1 MPRLND
7 SRTLLLLNDVPA
19 NFFRLVKEAL
29 SLRQKIVVLKQT
41 THFLQRCLQHR
52 AIPNF
57 IKKKKLHEVCGLPVD
72 SRQIQELQ
80 LRILRTA
87 LRSKRNQ
94 LFSSLNKCMS
104 KDLCCERYLP
114 VCHWKKIVGESKT
127 ICDSIRSNFKRR
139 LQNKF
144 SRLVE
149 LEGCRDSQCQV
160 STSNSVDH
168 PQTDSSGESES
179 IPPRVTVIGGINLS
193 EDALSVLDLGPSF
206 AQVRSV
212 GREVPRRVLCG
223 LQALQDN
230 LRRNAK
236 LRENP
241 RERLAG
247 PNFPAIPFPSLYF
260 RPQDPNPT
268 VDVKFRLFATSVYE
282 ILRRNIHRRP
292 TSNLTASQ
300 KRGLNELI
308 DLVNSKT
315 IKISV
320 SDKGGEFVV
329 MPRSLDIAITE
340 SHLQDVSLYRPSSE
354 NEYKRQYRRLNRVW
368 SDIARTA
375 DLPKTVSTRL
385 RCDLPVCPVLYV
397 LIKTHKLP
405 PNSQSS
411 LNPLDFK
418 VRPIISSVGGPT
430 DRISW
435 LLNLVLTQLL
445 TFIPA
450 HLSNTMKFLDQ
461 LRETLFRRNHVIES
475 FDVTSLYTN
484 VSNGDAMQAT
494 HELLN
499 THAGSI
505 NMYGLTVSQVMTL
518 VKECLDCSIFRWSG
532 RYFKQ
537 VRGLAMGQRLAP
549 VLAIAYMSK
558 IEKPVLDRRPVL
570 YCRYVDDCFVAC
582 STQKEMDKC
591 FELLNSQA
599 DNIRFAREKPNDK
612 WLPFLNM
619 QVQLE
624 RGFLRT
630 KWYRKPTSKN
640 ILVHFRSAHPRKIKR
655 AITANM
661 IRTAKMV
668 SSGGQE
674 QVESVELAKKVA
686 LFNGYPL
693 REWHYGRPP
702 QRKPHEPRCENS
714 EKVPFCLPFVSD
726 SVSLDVRMTLRK
738 CGLDDTVRV
747 VEVPPRNLKQRLVQN
762 RLYDRFCT
770 TPHCIICSNGRGGDC
785 MTSGVIYVI
794 TCNLCGDEYIGE
806 TGRPLIC
813 RVKEHLDGLKKSRP
827 KTPLGD
833 HRRHHHEDIEFG
845 VSIRVLMRE
854 PTTSARKILE
864 AFWINAKNL
873 KMNRKEECLAVTNEL
888 APFLDLCGFQLP
900 PASEV
905 GVRTL
910 GPTHCD

>member
-1 MPRLND
+1 MKWCGHSSGRVPEKLCLRRQQGQQLNHGGEDRHEGGVLDNNISETLGETRGGFRRDREAWLWNDEVQQIVRQKKLANKRWRRTRAPEDLAAYRTSEKLAKAAVAKAMNTEMDALYEKLD
-7 SRTLLLLNDVPA
+7 SREGEKFL
-19 NFFRLVKEAL
+19 FRLAEARHHATQDIGVVKSVSNREGAILRKPSEATAGL
-29 SLRQKIVVLKQT
+29 IDLWTENEVR
-41 THFLQRCLQHR
+41 R
-52 AIPNF
+52 AMGKMKVGKAPGPDGVPIEAWKASESTMDV
-57 IKKKKLHEVCGLPVD
+57 ITEEPVD
-72 SRQIQELQ
+72 GPLKTILCADDIALLAVSKEELQ
-80 LRILRTA
+80 D
-87 LRSKRNQ
+87 K
-94 LFSSLNKCMS
+94 
-104 KDLCCERYLP
+104 
-114 VCHWKKIVGESKT
+114 
-127 ICDSIRSNFKRR
+127 
-139 LQNKF
+139 LQNSTATIIFFVKQV
-144 SRLVE
+144 RLVE

-168 PQTDSSGESES
+168 PQTDSSGEFES

-193 EDALSVLDLGPSF
+193 GDALSVLDLGPSF
-206 AQVRSV
+206 AQVRSI
-212 GREVPRRVLCG
+212 GHEVPRRVLCG

-241 RERLAG
+241 RERLAK
-247 PNFPAIPFPSLYF
+247 PNFPAIPFPSQYF

-268 VDVKFRLFATSVYE
+268 VDMKFRLSATSVYE
-282 ILRRNIHRRP
+282 ILRRNIHRRS

-340 SHLQDVSLYRPSSE
+340 SHLQDLSLYRPSSE

-368 SDIARTA
+368 SDIARNA

-397 LIKTHKLP
+397 LVKTHKLA
-405 PNSQSS
+405 PNSLSS
-411 LNPLDFK
+411 LNPMDFK

-430 DRISW
+430 DRIPW
-435 LLNLVLTQLL
+435 LLNLVLAQLL

-461 LRETLFRRNHVIES
+461 LRETRFRRNHVIES

-505 NMYGLTVSQVMTL
+505 NMYGLSVSQVMTL
-518 VKECLDCSIFRWSG
+518 VKKCLDCSIFRWSG

-599 DNIRFAREKPNDK
+599 DNIRFTREKLNDK

-640 ILVHFRSAHPRKIKR
+640 ILVHSRSAHPRKIKR
-655 AITANM
+655 AITVNM

-668 SSGGQE
+668 
-674 QVESVELAKKVA
+674 
-686 LFNGYPL
+686 
-693 REWHYGRPP
+693 
-702 QRKPHEPRCENS
+702 
-714 EKVPFCLPFVSD
+714 
-726 SVSLDVRMTLRK
+726 
-738 CGLDDTVRV
+738 
-747 VEVPPRNLKQRLVQN
+747 
-762 RLYDRFCT
+762 
-770 TPHCIICSNGRGGDC
+770 
-785 MTSGVIYVI
+785 
-794 TCNLCGDEYIGE
+794 
-806 TGRPLIC
+806 
-813 RVKEHLDGLKKSRP
+813 
-827 KTPLGD
+827 
-833 HRRHHHEDIEFG
+833 
-845 VSIRVLMRE
+845 
-854 PTTSARKILE
+854 
-864 AFWINAKNL
+864 
-873 KMNRKEECLAVTNEL
+873 
-888 APFLDLCGFQLP
+888 
-900 PASEV
+900 
-905 GVRTL
+905 
-910 GPTHCD
+910 